1 MLKYDYINYRGV
13 LTRFLQITIN
23 TNTIN
28 YTSRINN
35 YTVWF

>member
-1 MLKYDYINYRGV
+1 MLKYDYINHRRV
-13 LTRFLQITIN
+13 LARFLQIASN